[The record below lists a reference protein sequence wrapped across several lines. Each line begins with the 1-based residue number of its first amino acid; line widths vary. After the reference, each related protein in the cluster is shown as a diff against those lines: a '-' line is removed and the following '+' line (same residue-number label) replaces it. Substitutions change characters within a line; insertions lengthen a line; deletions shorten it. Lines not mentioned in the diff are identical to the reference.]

1 MHKDLS
7 WALDALKII
16 FYGRKNKT
24 CQVMHWMWQPSVHLD
39 VSKKCFLNY
48 IWIFCML
55 RETICMSSTDTWKSQ
70 AVLEKLY
77 KHKHLVCQILCL
89 SIKGLVTYSWFCVY
103 NIDWVKSMM
112 GVVLSLKR
120 GMKMVG
126 RFQNAWTT
134 MQGKK
139 WREVYESILIN
150 VKSLLFWV

>member
-7 WALDALKII
+7 WALDAFKII
-16 FYGRKNKT
+16 FYGGKNKT

-55 RETICMSSTDTWKSQ
+55 RETICMSSTDTWKFQ

-89 SIKGLVTYSWFCVY
+89 SIKGLVAYLWFCIY
-103 NIDWVKSMM
+103 NVGWVKSIM
-112 GVVLSLKR
+112 GMVLLLKNR
-120 GMKMVG
+120 MEMVG
-126 RFQNAWTT
+126 RFWNAWITIW
-134 MQGKK
+134 GKNWEK
-139 WREVYESILIN
+139 YIRVS
-150 VKSLLFWV
+150 